1 MQVRAKKNEENLVLN
16 QRKITF
22 VGNICKFNKYKNMKD
37 FFKYVCATI
46 VGIILTSVIMTVIC
60 IVSMAGMMASE
71 NMSQPVKE
79 NSILRIKLQGSIS
92 EKGDDS
98 NPMAFLM
105 NEADMEDIP
114 LDVAL
119 DALKKAAKNDKV
131 KGIYLEGG
139 ILSSNPAELQELRQ
153 GLLEFK
159 KSGKWIVSYADQ
171 YTRASYYLC
180 STADKIYMN
189 PIGMLDWSGMA
200 SEPIFYKGLLEKVG
214 IKMQVFKVGTYKSAV
229 EPFICDQMSDANRE
243 QVTSFLNSIW
253 GNLQKDVAKSRKM
266 EVDALNALAD
276 SMTFLSDPEASV
288 KAGLVDKLCYKS
300 EVKEALKKRLKL
312 EDDDKLTFTTL
323 NDVSKAENL
332 NEKVDDEI
340 AIYYAYGEI
349 NDDRTSGFSQ
359 EHTITAKEMTKDL
372 QKLAEDK
379 DVKAVVI
386 RVNSPG
392 GSAYAS
398 EQIWHEVE
406 LLKAKKPVV
415 VSMGGLAASG
425 GYYIS
430 CGANKIFAEATT
442 LTGSIGIF
450 GMFPD
455 PSELLTKKLG
465 LSFDVVKTNAL
476 SDFGQTGRPLN
487 ETECRMLQAYV
498 NKGYELFTGRVA
510 LGRGMAQD
518 SVKAIGE
525 GRVWTG
531 EQALK
536 IGLVDK
542 LGNLDDAVK
551 AAAKLAK
558 VEKYTTAQYPDAK
571 PWYVG
576 LLDKSTDD
584 YMGSQM
590 RAILGE
596 YYSTFSMI
604 RNLRNQDPIQARIP
618 FDPNIR

>member
-1 MQVRAKKNEENLVLN
+1 
-16 QRKITF
+16 
-22 VGNICKFNKYKNMKD
+22 MKD

-46 VGIILTSVIMTVIC
+46 VGIILTSIVMTIIC

-79 NSILRIKLQGSIS
+79 NSILRIKLQGTIS
-92 EKGDDS
+92 EKGEDK
-98 NPMAFLM
+98 NPMKFLTDG
-105 NEADMEDIP
+105 EMEDIA

-139 ILSSNPAELQELRQ
+139 ILSSTPAELQELRQ

-159 KSGKWIVSYADQ
+159 KSGKWIVAYADQ
-171 YTRASYYLC
+171 YTRGSYYLC
-180 STADKIYMN
+180 STADKVYLN
-189 PIGMLDWSGMA
+189 PIGMLDWSGMS

-214 IKMQVFKVGTYKSAV
+214 VKMQVFKVGTYKSAV

-243 QVTSFLNSIW
+243 QVTSFLGSIW
-253 GNLQKDVAKSRKM
+253 GNLLKDVAKSRKM
-266 EVDALNALAD
+266 EVEALNALAD
-276 SMTFLSDPEASV
+276 TLTPLSAPESFV
-288 KAGLVDKLCYKS
+288 KAGMVDKLCYKS
-300 EVKEALKKRLKL
+300 EVKAALKKRMEL

-323 NDVSKAENL
+323 SDVAKAEDL

-349 NDDRTSGFSQ
+349 VDERAKGFNQ
-359 EHTITAKEMTKDL
+359 EHNITAKEMTMDL

-398 EQIWHEVE
+398 EQIWHEIE

-415 VSMGGLAASG
+415 VSMGGMAASG

-450 GMFPD
+450 GMIPD
-455 PSELLTKKLG
+455 ASELLTKKLG

-476 SDFGQTGRPLN
+476 SDFGAMGRPFN
-487 ETECRMLQAYV
+487 ETESRLMQAYI

-510 LGRGMAQD
+510 KGRGMAQD
-518 SVKAIGE
+518 SVKAIAE

-551 AAAKLAK
+551 AAAKIAK
-558 VEKYTTAQYPDAK
+558 VEKYTTAQYPDSK

-576 LLDKSTDD
+576 LLDKNTSD
-584 YMGSQM
+584 YMEGHI
-590 RAILGE
+590 RALLGDE
-596 YYSTFSMI
+596 YYSAFSLI
-604 RNLRNQDPIQARIP
+604 RNLKNQDPIQARIP
-618 FDPNIR
+618 FDPNIK

>member
-1 MQVRAKKNEENLVLN
+1 
-16 QRKITF
+16 
-22 VGNICKFNKYKNMKD
+22 MKD

-618 FDPNIR
+618 FDPNIK